1 MKVDIWSDIR
11 CPFCYIGKRKF
22 EAALD
27 KFENKDKVE
36 IEWHSFEL
44 DPTMKT
50 EKDANIYDY
59 LSERK
64 AISIEQSKQMHAYV
78 SKTASEVGLQYNFDK
93 TVVASS
99 FDGHRLIQLAKK
111 KGLGDIAEEKLFKAY
126 FTNGVDISDHS
137 SLVEIGVEIG
147 LQRNEVQKMLQSE
160 SLTEEVRE
168 DESIAETIG
177 VNGVPFFVF
186 DQKYAV
192 SGAQSSATFLEV
204 LEKSWNESIKN
215 DPIEVI

>member
-27 KFENKDKVE
+27 NFENKGLVE
-36 IEWHSFEL
+36 IEWHSYEL
-44 DPTMKT
+44 DPKMKT
-50 EKDANIYDY
+50 NRDVNIYDY
-59 LSERK
+59 LAERK
-64 AISIEQSKQMHAYV
+64 GMSLEQSKQMHAFV

-126 FTNGVDISDHS
+126 FTDGIDISEHA
-137 SLVEIGVEIG
+137 SLIDLGVEIG
-147 LQRNEVQKMLQSE
+147 LQRHEVVTMLQSE
-160 SLTEEVRE
+160 SLTEQVRK
-168 DESIAETIG
+168 DESIADTIG

-192 SGAQSSATFLEV
+192 SGAQSPATFLEV
-204 LEKSWNESIKN
+204 LEKCWEESLKN
-215 DPIEVI
+215 DPIDVI